1 MATSVQP
8 TDYGVGLNI
17 CRTIATFSYRKEV
30 KNRWKISQRREKEGG
45 GGGLKQISAAERQI
59 VSSAVDVSDSYL
71 ARLDPALPLLTSKSE
86 PGDDGNRK

>member
-1 MATSVQP
+1 MCSPRITEW
-8 TDYGVGLNI
+8 GL
-17 CRTIATFSYRKEV
+17 TFVEQLQHFLIGKKSRIGGK
-30 KNRWKISQRREKEGG
+30 SAREEKKKA